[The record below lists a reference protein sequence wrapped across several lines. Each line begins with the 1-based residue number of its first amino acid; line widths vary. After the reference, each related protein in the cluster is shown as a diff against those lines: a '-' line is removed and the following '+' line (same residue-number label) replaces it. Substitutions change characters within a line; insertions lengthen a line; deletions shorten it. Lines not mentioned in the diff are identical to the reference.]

1 MKNIICQAPFKVG
14 LQSDIKPLQAN
25 HVQTPVIG
33 QTLRVGRG
41 GGEGLEAILSAASPL
56 LITRF

>member
-1 MKNIICQAPFKVG
+1 MKNVTCQAPFKVG
-14 LQSDIKPLQAN
+14 LQSDVKPLRAN
-25 HVQTPVIG
+25 HVQTAVIG

-41 GGEGLEAILSAASPL
+41 GGLEAIISAASPL